1 MRYREYDVFHYFDGS
16 ECRLMESKSV
26 DVHFIGLARGFGEHF
41 SIKKGP
47 YQEEL
52 KYIVGYCPLF
62 TYMTWVMLLQTFR
75 EIEGC
80 SGDDKLPPDFGDKI
94 FTRSEFLSRLPSR
107 LSEDCAEYS
116 QGDANY
122 GWNALSTFTQKEL
135 KKIPND
141 WRSVRAV
148 VHVLKLADSI
158 FKFPSERRDRLGSPF
173 EIAAAYY
180 RGDNRPAVL
189 M

>member
-1 MRYREYDVFHYFDGS
+1 MD
-16 ECRLMESKSV
+16 SKSS
-26 DVHFIGLARGFGEHF
+26 DVHFIGLAMDFEAHF
-41 SIKKGP
+41 SMISGS

-52 KYIVGYCPLF
+52 KHIVGYCPLL
-62 TYMTWVMLLQTFR
+62 TYMTWSMLLKTFR

-80 SGDDKLPPDFGDKI
+80 SRGDNLPADFGDKI
-94 FTRSEFLSRLPSR
+94 FTTSELLSSLPARLR
-107 LSEDCAEYS
+107 EDCTRYG
-116 QGDANY
+116 QDDAND
-122 GWNALSTFTQKEL
+122 GWNVLSGFAQKEL
-135 KKIPND
+135 GKIPND

-148 VHVLKLADSI
+148 VRVLKLADRM